1 MKQTLII
8 DVSPRGQ
15 ESASRKVASKVE
27 ARIQAQY
34 PTAKIIRR
42 DLVRQSV
49 PHLDSVTLKAIST
62 KDAEESQRLKESATL
77 SDELTGELLASDLLV
92 IATPMWNFGIP
103 SLLKAWIDLVV
114 RPGKTFSYTQDGVLG
129 LAKGKKAILVLA
141 SGGVFT
147 EGPWQ
152 SWDFVEPYLRKIL
165 SFIGIDSVQ
174 TVRAEGMNIP
184 PLALNA
190 VSDAERVVESLAI

>member
-1 MKQTLII
+1 MKQILIV
-8 DVSPRGQ
+8 DVSPTGP
-15 ESASRKVASKVE
+15 ESASRKVARKVE
-27 ARIQAQY
+27 ERLKAECPSAE
-34 PTAKIIRR
+34 IIHR
-42 DLVRQSV
+42 DLVSDSV

-62 KDAEESQRLKESATL
+62 KDAAEAQKLKESATL
-77 SDELTGELLASDLLV
+77 SDKLTDELLASDLLV
-92 IATPMWNFGIP
+92 IATPTWNFGIP
-103 SLLKAWIDLVV
+103 SSLKAWVDLVV
-114 RPGKTFSYTQDGVLG
+114 RPDKTFSYTNDGVSG

-147 EGPWQ
+147 EGPWK

-184 PLALNA
+184 PLADSA
-190 VSDAERVVESLAI
+190 VPKAESAVETLAL